1 MQRQTLERR
10 FSRSVLV
17 LLGAFLVLA
26 VPLFSRAQSSTQPA
40 SHLPRQWSNAV
51 AALGERIANLAGGG
65 KPVSLEVENIS
76 SLGRSDVDPIH
87 EALEADLTRRGFHVE
102 QDSSRQVHLVVTLSE
117 GVEGYVWVAQVRNGS
132 EQRTAMVSVEKADE
146 TREDAKK
153 EAVLLEKKLVW
164 RQPGKFLDFA
174 VATTPEGSLPELV
187 VLEPERFAYYRSR
200 DATQWAF
207 SQAIPIL
214 RSSVWSLEL
223 RDLRGFIDNGSGVTF
238 LPNIM
243 CTQTLDPSKVHCVAE
258 NQRLAFPWMG
268 IRVQG
273 HEDSETIELSE
284 TCDGDTV
291 VLSTGDGDWTQTD
304 QIQGYLAGSA
314 DRDIHRSGAPI
325 PTDGPVISFARDA
338 KGSGARTIVRNVKTG
353 DYEGYVITANCGH

>member
-26 VPLFSRAQSSTQPA
+26 VPLFSQAQSSAQPA
-40 SHLPRQWSNAV
+40 SRLPRQWSNAV
-51 AALGERIANLAGGG
+51 AALGGRIANLAGGMT
-65 KPVSLEVENIS
+65 VSIEVENIS
-76 SLGRSDVDPIH
+76 SLRQSDVNSIH
-87 EALEADLTRRGFHVE
+87 EALEADLTRRGLHVE
-102 QDSSRQVHLVVTLSE
+102 QDSSRQVQVVVTLSE
-117 GVEGYVWVAQVRNGS
+117 GVEGYVWVARVRNES

-146 TREDAKK
+146 TREDPKK

-174 VATTPEGSLPELV
+174 VATTPDGSLPELV
-187 VLEPERFAYYRSR
+187 VLEPDRFAYYRSV

-214 RSSVWSLEL
+214 RSTVWSLEL

-238 LPNIM
+238 LPNIT

-284 TCDGDTV
+284 TCDGD
-291 VLSTGDGDWTQTD
+291 
-304 QIQGYLAGSA
+304 
-314 DRDIHRSGAPI
+314 
-325 PTDGPVISFARDA
+325 
-338 KGSGARTIVRNVKTG
+338 
-353 DYEGYVITANCGH
+353 